1 MLDGIK
7 AGQTIKCTITG
18 EPKAQDAADTIV
30 RLMRR
35 DPDIKRALTRAQRLR
50 RQRMHT
56 YIRGNRV
63 WYDREKSARVARCVQ
78 GNSWTMP
85 FTHDI
90 AKDLASVE
98 GSLKI
103 EKA

>member
-63 WYDREKSARVARCVQ
+63 WYARERCSNIAKVKT
-78 GNSWTMP
+78 GASWQMP
-85 FTHDI
+85 FTVDI
-90 AKDLASVE
+90 APDLSAV
-98 GSLKI
+98 GAYVNV

>member
-35 DPDIKRALTRAQRLR
+35 DPNIKRALARAQRLR
-50 RQRMHT
+50 RQRMRT

-63 WYDREKSARVARCVQ
+63 WHARERCSNIARVKA
-78 GNSWTMP
+78 GASWQMP
-85 FTHDI
+85 YTVDI
-90 AKDLASVE
+90 DPDLRSV
-98 GSLKI
+98 GAYVNV